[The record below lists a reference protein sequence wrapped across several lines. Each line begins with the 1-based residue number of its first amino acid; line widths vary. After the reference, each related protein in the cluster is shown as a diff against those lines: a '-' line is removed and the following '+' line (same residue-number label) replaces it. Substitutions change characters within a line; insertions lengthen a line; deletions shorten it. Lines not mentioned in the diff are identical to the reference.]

1 MRWQESYASPALGD
15 FDNDGLLDLFFTT
28 VYGGNRSVLYRNTG
42 NWKFEEI
49 PNAAGMNTENTY
61 QGAWGDFNGDGYLDL
76 VTGGKLFRN
85 PGGDGNWIKVQ
96 LVGKRKVN
104 RSAIG
109 SQVRIR
115 LGDKI
120 LVRQVDGATGQGNQN
135 DSVLHFGLGK
145 TKGPVLIEV
154 RWSNGRVQK
163 GKGAI
168 NATIKITC
176 SK

>member
-1 MRWQESYASPALGD
+1 M
-15 FDNDGLLDLFFTT
+15 
-28 VYGGNRSVLYRNTG
+28 
-42 NWKFEEI
+42 
-49 PNAAGMNTENTY
+49 
-61 QGAWGDFNGDGYLDL
+61 
-76 VTGGKLFRN
+76 
-85 PGGDGNWIKVQ
+85 
-96 LVGKRKVN
+96 N